1 MGLFE
6 IGKHG
11 CHGVG
16 GVKENKD
23 EEGER
28 DEEVLFYYLS
38 LKRHFPIHNQE
49 RTNNEYV
56 FLSVANTKK

>member
-28 DEEVLFYYLS
+28 DEEVLFLS
-38 LKRHFPIHNQE
+38 SF
-49 RTNNEYV
+49 
-56 FLSVANTKK
+56 SKKTFSHTQSGKDQQ